1 LSCKNHGI
9 ASISPGPSS
18 LIILPGGAAEA
29 CDRRDNIEK
38 EEEREE
44 DEEEGRERE
53 EFQRELSSSNAA
65 HL

>member
-29 CDRRDNIEK
+29 CDSRDNIEK
-38 EEEREE
+38 KKKEKMMMMKKGEREKNSKE
-44 DEEEGRERE
+44 
-53 EFQRELSSSNAA
+53 N
-65 HL
+65 